1 MRTSHKSEVGN
12 QNRKELGAWGM
23 ELMISDFPALSAP
36 FDSFALRERPSG
48 DRSPVFGLR
57 TWCLIL
63 FGLILVSCHSGTK
76 KTSPANKSDESGIAE
91 FVFSEEIH
99 NFGTL
104 KAGEVVSFTFIF
116 RNEGTKTL
124 TITDVDSGCGCT
136 QVNIPDKTIEPGQ
149 EGQIEV
155 IYNSAGEVGKQL
167 KTITLFSN
175 AEPPQKRL
183 FIKANVSNEAIEL
196 YS

>member
-1 MRTSHKSEVGN
+1 MPTE
-12 QNRKELGAWGM
+12 Q
-23 ELMISDFPALSAP
+23 
-36 FDSFALRERPSG
+36 
-48 DRSPVFGLR
+48 
-57 TWCLIL
+57 
-63 FGLILVSCHSGTK
+63 TK
-76 KTSPANKSDESGIAE
+76 ESGIAK

-99 NFGTL
+99 NFGSL
-104 KAGEVVSFTFIF
+104 KAGEVVSFTFVF
-116 RNEGTKTL
+116 KNEGTKTL

-136 QVNIPDKTIEPGQ
+136 EVKIPNKTIEPGT

-175 AEPPQKRL
+175 AEQAQKQL
-183 FIKANVSNEAIEL
+183 FIKANVTNELIEI